1 MAIQLNPSKIPIWKN
16 ASELRLGIGDT
27 GHELG
32 EISNA
37 QERLIN
43 LLFAGVAENQ
53 ISLVGNSVG
62 LSDLETRELVD
73 RLRPSLIQSAPGFGG
88 NTALNLR
95 FAEVL
100 RIGFQTEQSPMEV
113 VARRANQTVELTRL
127 DRTGLTV
134 IKALSENGFR
144 NFNTQDFDLVGQADL
159 GELGY
164 PNHLLGVSRVNAAR
178 TVLESAATVIAI
190 TPTSSAAETDQ
201 TIRILSGMHRI
212 LPKEYRHQN
221 RPLLAIEYRLDSI
234 FVSRVTQHHINPCLT
249 CRDLWENDT
258 QPNWT
263 TESIQLTGRMD
274 QLDDG
279 LNLLM
284 ASSIAARNICSFVDS
299 NDGVNTLVNLKDR
312 SMRESNWQRH
322 EGCGCSEL

>member
-16 ASELRLGIGDT
+16 SSELRLGIGDT

-43 LLFAGVAENQ
+43 LLFEGVAENQ

-73 RLRPSLIQSAPGFGG
+73 RLKPSLLQSATSFGG
-88 NTALNLR
+88 NFPLSLR

-113 VARRANQTVELTRL
+113 VAKRANQTIELTRL

-144 NFNTQDFDLVGQADL
+144 NFNTQDFDMVGQADL

-164 PNHLLGVSRVNAAR
+164 PTHLLGVSRVNAAR
-178 TVLESAATVIAI
+178 TVLESAENGIGI
-190 TPTSSAAETDQ
+190 TQNSSAAETDRP
-201 TIRILSGMHRI
+201 IRILSGMHRI
-212 LPKEYRHQN
+212 LPKEYRQQN

-234 FVSRVTQHHINPCLT
+234 FVSRVTEHQIDPCLT
-249 CRDLWENDT
+249 CRDLWESDT

-263 TESIQLTGRMD
+263 TESIQLTGRPD

-279 LNLLM
+279 VNLLM
-284 ASSIAARNICSFVDS
+284 ASSI
-299 NDGVNTLVNLKDR
+299 DR
-312 SMRESNWQRH
+312 KSVV
-322 EGCGCSEL
+322 